1 MLNPAERLRQ
11 AIQWRVNV
19 ALDPVHHEIRV
30 LHEEVDRL
38 RRDVD
43 RLTPQVASLETRLAD
58 LREAPT
64 GAAAEVLDVQRE
76 HERVR
81 LRMQAVSHYEER
93 LRRLEERLGDGGAP
107 VEGRS

>member
-30 LHEEVDRL
+30 LHDMVDVL

-43 RLTPQVASLETRLAD
+43 RLIPQVASLETRLAD
-58 LREAPT
+58 LREAP
-64 GAAAEVLDVQRE
+64 AAGEADVLDVQRE

-81 LRMQAVSHYEER
+81 LRLQAVSHYEER

-107 VEGRS
+107 VEGEA